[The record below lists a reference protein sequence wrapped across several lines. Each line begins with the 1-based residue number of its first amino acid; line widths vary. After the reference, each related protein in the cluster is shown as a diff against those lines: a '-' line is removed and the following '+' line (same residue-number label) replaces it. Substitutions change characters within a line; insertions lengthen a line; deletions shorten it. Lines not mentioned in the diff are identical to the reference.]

1 MHSSAPRAR
10 RRPPLTAARTFTRTR
25 IPSRV
30 LRARLTRTPRSAR
43 RANRESRST
52 DERPLTRHL
61 ATARCRRRVASSK
74 ASSPG
79 AACADA
85 RDVGKKSSRAHAVA
99 AYVRTSVV
107 VVDVVEQGTSRVAV
121 RRRGATAT
129 TRYIERGMAIP
140 YIMLEFYLYIDV
152 DGGHDGC
159 HGFVLYK
166 TMWAIL

>member
-1 MHSSAPRAR
+1 
-10 RRPPLTAARTFTRTR
+10 
-25 IPSRV
+25 
-30 LRARLTRTPRSAR
+30 
-43 RANRESRST
+43 
-52 DERPLTRHL
+52 
-61 ATARCRRRVASSK
+61 
-74 ASSPG
+74 
-79 AACADA
+79 
-85 RDVGKKSSRAHAVA
+85 VGKKSSRAHAVA

-129 TRYIERGMAIP
+129 TRDIERGFRLP

>member
-10 RRPPLTAARTFTRTR
+10 RRPPPTAARTFTRTR

-61 ATARCRRRVASSK
+61 ATARAYVASIGVVEGVV
-74 ASSPG
+74 ARRG
-79 AACADA
+79 VRGCA
-85 RDVGKKSSRAHAVA
+85 RRGKKIASRARGRG
-99 AYVRTSVV
+99 VRTSVV
-107 VVDVVEQGTSRVAV
+107 VVDGSSRARRASRSGVEARQ
-121 RRRGATAT
+121 RREGDGWLYRILCWSFT
-129 TRYIERGMAIP
+129 
-140 YIMLEFYLYIDV
+140 YIDV